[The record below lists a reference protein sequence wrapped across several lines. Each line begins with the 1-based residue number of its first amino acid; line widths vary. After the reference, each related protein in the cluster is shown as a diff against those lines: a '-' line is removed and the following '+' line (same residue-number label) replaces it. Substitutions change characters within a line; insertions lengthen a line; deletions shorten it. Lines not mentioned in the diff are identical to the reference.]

1 MVNVAK
7 ANQNNVVLDQLIF
20 ERGKLIEGRNKTY
33 NEKTNRYE
41 DDGAYD
47 RELDQNADA
56 IFTFIRDNF
65 DNVFIEDILLAG
77 DHCGHAPCLL
87 SNDNGSWTVTCSGM
101 QNISMDP
108 SWDFEGTFF
117 VEKDEWF
124 PTIREA
130 VLRYVNGVCEGRRNG

>member
-7 ANQNNVVLDQLIF
+7 AIQNKVVLEQLIF

-33 NEKTNRYE
+33 NKETHSYKDE
-41 DDGAYD
+41 GVYD
-47 RELDQNADA
+47 KELDINQNN
-56 IFTFIRDNF
+56 IFSFINDNF
-65 DNVFIEDILLAG
+65 DEIFIEDILLAG

-87 SNDNGSWTVTCSGM
+87 SNDNGSWAITCSGM

-117 VEKDEWF
+117 VEKEEWF

-130 VLRYVNGVCEGRRNG
+130 IKQYVKEIYEGRNND